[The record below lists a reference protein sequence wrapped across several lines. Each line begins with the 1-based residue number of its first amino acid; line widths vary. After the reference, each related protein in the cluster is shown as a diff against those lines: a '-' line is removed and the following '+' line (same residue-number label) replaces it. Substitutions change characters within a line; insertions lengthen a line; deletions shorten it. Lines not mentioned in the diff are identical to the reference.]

1 MGGMKALLS
10 LAWDIPDFDYDAFFR
25 SCAAAMRAHRTPEAE
40 AQAIADG
47 QPCEALRLDLT
58 LVQFVDFPNTYFPQE
73 GDGMYQTEAQQCLM
87 W

>member
-1 MGGMKALLS
+1 MKRKPIFLRLTAG
-10 LAWDIPDFDYDAFFR
+10 
-25 SCAAAMRAHRTPEAE
+25 

-47 QPCEALRLDLT
+47 RLCEALRLDLT
-58 LVQFVDFPNTYFPQE
+58 LVQFVDFANTYDTQP

>member
-1 MGGMKALLS
+1 MKRKPIVLRLTS
-10 LAWDIPDFDYDAFFR
+10 
-25 SCAAAMRAHRTPEAE
+25 E
-40 AQAIADG
+40 AQAVADG
-47 QPCEALRLDLT
+47 RLCEALRLDLT

>member
-1 MGGMKALLS
+1 MKRKPIFLRL
-10 LAWDIPDFDYDAFFR
+10 
-25 SCAAAMRAHRTPEAE
+25 TAE

-58 LVQFVDFPNTYFPQE
+58 LVQFVDFANTYDIQP
-73 GDGMYQTEAQQCLM
+73 GDGMYQNEPQQCLM